1 MSNNK
6 TTPQALKVQVAKSTI
21 DLYESLGVMNKTEIE
36 ARHEIEV
43 EEYTLRVQIEARV
56 LGDIARNHVVPTALK
71 YQNTLIEN
79 VKGLKDIYGAGFKK
93 LAAEQLLLIED
104 ISGHVAAINS
114 GVTALINERK
124 TANKIEDA
132 NKKAV
137 AYCDKVK
144 PLFDTIRYHCDK
156 LELLIDDEL
165 WPLTKYRELLFTK

>member
-1 MSNNK
+1 MVCGAGGLAGNRKGEDDDRGILFYNS
-6 TTPQALKVQVAKSTI
+6 
-21 DLYESLGVMNKTEIE
+21 YEFIMKNRPRFFIF
-36 ARHEIEV
+36 
-43 EEYTLRVQIEARV
+43 
-56 LGDIARNHVVPTALK
+56 
-71 YQNTLIEN
+71 EN